1 MTGAMYALAVNIL
14 IACLFAVTFLVVA
27 RIHTPFRSA
36 RWFALSYLTGA
47 LTPAAELMVRVSGMP
62 QLFQALSFA
71 SFSGAFHL
79 MAYGLTVYYRRRLPG
94 WLLPASFLASLV
106 VRAAI
111 WGGERDTLPYELIYQ
126 APFALIMGFCAAVV
140 AGTGRRIQERILATM
155 FAVLAA
161 HFLIKA
167 FAAVILGSGATARDY
182 AGSTYALFSQA
193 VSGLLLVAAGLTLL
207 IVVMTDMLEQVR
219 RDASIDPLSGLKNRR
234 GFDQRTAAVLAAM
247 PSGLPPP
254 VVLVFD
260 IDHFKR
266 INDGYGHAA
275 GDRVIRM
282 TADVLGSVL
291 PAGAIIA
298 RIGGEEF
305 AALLTGLEP
314 EAAAASADAVRTAL
328 PHRTI
333 PGLPAEV
340 RVTISG
346 GLADLAPGESV
357 PAALARADG
366 ALYDAKRAGRNRIV
380 RARP

>member
-1 MTGAMYALAVNIL
+1 MYALAVNIL

-47 LTPAAELMVRVSGMP
+47 LTPRRRTDGPRLGHAPAVSGTQLC
-62 QLFQALSFA
+62 QLFRG
-71 SFSGAFHL
+71 FSPD
-79 MAYGLTVYYRRRLPG
+79 GLRVDRLLPTSPAG

-167 FAAVILGSGATARDY
+167 FAAVILGSGATRPGLCGQHLCPLPPRRSD
-182 AGSTYALFSQA
+182 
-193 VSGLLLVAAGLTLL
+193 GLLLVAAGLTLL

-234 GFDQRTAAVLAAM
+234 GFDDQRHRRGA
-247 PSGLPPP
+247 G
-254 VVLVFD
+254 
-260 IDHFKR
+260 
-266 INDGYGHAA
+266 GHAA
-275 GDRVIRM
+275 G
-282 TADVLGSVL
+282 TS
-291 PAGAIIA
+291 PAGGA
-298 RIGGEEF
+298 
-305 AALLTGLEP
+305 GLRYR
-314 EAAAASADAVRTAL
+314 SFQ
-328 PHRTI
+328 
-333 PGLPAEV
+333 
-340 RVTISG
+340 
-346 GLADLAPGESV
+346 
-357 PAALARADG
+357 
-366 ALYDAKRAGRNRIV
+366 KNQ
-380 RARP
+380 